1 MCSSIIAPE
10 VEGVSRMPDLVCP
23 ECEKVGN
30 AQQIRVDTFGE
41 IEVVGIIRCLK
52 CRHEFPFST
61 S

>member
-1 MCSSIIAPE
+1 
-10 VEGVSRMPDLVCP
+10 MPDLVCP